1 MNSIQ
6 CRILVF
12 LVLLTSCFS
21 PVYGKDKKPRQ
32 AIEKLSI
39 DGPYLLKADDG
50 SMRAISVDGKGRL
63 LDKHYKSIPTTFS
76 FEVFSDNGER
86 LFPVTIH
93 SISRPKWKD
102 VQPEKTFVL
111 SDPQA
116 NWSCF
121 ASLLKAGKVIDADY
135 NWIFGTNQLVIIGD
149 VFDRGVDVLPI
160 YWLIYKLEKEAED
173 AGGKVTFLIGNHE
186 TMVLGNDLRYTKK
199 KYTQL
204 ADTLGMSYPE
214 LWQKSELGHW
224 LKTRNSIQV
233 VGDNLFVH
241 AGLSKEFLDRNYDIP
256 TVNEIVSDGLFLTK
270 KERNIDK
277 GSDLSFMFATYGPI
291 WYRGMVRSA
300 DKYHPL
306 DRDDLR
312 KILEKYNVNRIFVGH
327 TIFDDITTFYHY
339 KVIAVNVDNQE
350 NKEKERGRGVMIEKD
365 GSMFVVYDSGKQEP
379 LLIE

>member
-1 MNSIQ
+1 
-6 CRILVF
+6 
-12 LVLLTSCFS
+12 
-21 PVYGKDKKPRQ
+21 
-32 AIEKLSI
+32 
-39 DGPYLLKADDG
+39 
-50 SMRAISVDGKGRL
+50 
-63 LDKHYKSIPTTFS
+63 
-76 FEVFSDNGER
+76 
-86 LFPVTIH
+86 
-93 SISRPKWKD
+93 
-102 VQPEKTFVL
+102 
-111 SDPQA
+111 
-116 NWSCF
+116 
-121 ASLLKAGKVIDADY
+121 
-135 NWIFGTNQLVIIGD
+135 
-149 VFDRGVDVLPI
+149 
-160 YWLIYKLEKEAED
+160 
-173 AGGKVTFLIGNHE
+173 
-186 TMVLGNDLRYTKK
+186 MVLGNDLRYTKK

-204 ADTLGMSYPE
+204 ADTLGMTYPE

-339 KVIAVNVDNQE
+339 KVIAVNVIIKKTRRRNE
-350 NKEKERGRGVMIEKD
+350 A
-365 GSMFVVYDSGKQEP
+365 VVS
-379 LLIE
+379 